1 MRGID
6 PVIRKETKYIAVW
19 VLLLS
24 AVMQA
29 VFLVIG
35 KWDGSVLLGNALS
48 AAAVVGNFFA
58 MALGVQ
64 RAVKEE
70 EKQAKQT
77 VRVSNAARMFA
88 MFIVLAVGVA
98 APVFN
103 TWAVVI
109 PFVFPRLLVAIRPLT
124 DRANSS
130 KEGTNEK

>member
-6 PVIRKETKYIAVW
+6 PVVRKETKYIAVW

-24 AVMQA
+24 VVMQA

-88 MFIVLAVGVA
+88 MFLVLAVGVA

-109 PFVFPRLLVAIRPLT
+109 PFAFPRLIVAIRPLT